1 MAENTSPKDRPEP
14 NLLLRGVAKDYGDGR
29 GLLTTDLRLEP
40 GQLVVLA
47 GANGAGKSTL
57 LGLCAGLLTPT
68 GGEIT
73 VAGHLVDSV
82 AARRATAYIPDN
94 PVLYDDLTVR
104 EHLEFISG
112 LHDTGEEPDGGE
124 WPERAEI
131 LLEIFNLTDRAD
143 DLPTRLSRGLRQK
156 ASLIVGLIRPFELL
170 LIDEP
175 FVGLDP
181 PAQEA
186 LADLLAALAAEG
198 RTVLASTHQ
207 LAFVDRADRCV
218 GLRDGEIVLDGPA
231 DADKVRALLDA

>member
-1 MAENTSPKDRPEP
+1 MPKNREPTGGPEP
-14 NLLLRGVAKDYGDGR
+14 TLHLDRAGKDYGDGR
-29 GLLTTDLRLEP
+29 GLAATDLRLEP

-47 GANGAGKSTL
+47 GTNGAGKSTL

-68 GGEIT
+68 AGALT
-73 VAGHLVDSV
+73 VAGHPVGSV
-82 AARRATAYIPDN
+82 EARRATSYIPDT

-104 EHLEFISG
+104 EHLEYIAG
-112 LHDTGEEPDGGE
+112 LHGPGGGVHDAWPD
-124 WPERAEI
+124 RAAG
-131 LLEIFNLTDRAD
+131 LLATFNLADRAD

-156 ASLIVGLIRPFELL
+156 ASLVVGLIRPFELL

-186 LADLLAALAAEG
+186 LAEVLVGLAAAG

-218 GLRDGEIVLDGPA
+218 GLRDGEVVLDGPA
-231 DADKVRALLDA
+231 DADEVRALLDT

>member
-1 MAENTSPKDRPEP
+1 MSDADLPTLVLDEA
-14 NLLLRGVAKDYGDGR
+14 AKDYGDGR
-29 GLLTTDLRLEP
+29 GLYPTDLTLDP

-57 LGLCAGLLTPT
+57 LGLCAGLIEPT
-68 GGEIT
+68 WGTIT
-73 VAGHLVDSV
+73 VAGHPIDSIG
-82 AARRATAYIPDN
+82 ARRATTYIPDN

-112 LHDTGEEPDGGE
+112 LHRLDGEEDDWEARGDE
-124 WPERAEI
+124 
-131 LLEIFNLTDRAD
+131 LLATFHLVDRAD

-156 ASLIVGLIRPFELL
+156 ASLVVGLIRPFEIL

-186 LADLLAALAAEG
+186 LSDVLAGLAAAG

-218 GLRDGEIVLDGPA
+218 GLRDGEVVLDGPA
-231 DADKVRALLDA
+231 DVAKVRALLDG

>member
-1 MAENTSPKDRPEP
+1 MAKNSSSKPRPEP
-14 NLLLRGVAKDYGDGR
+14 NLLLSDVAKDYGDGR
-29 GLLTTDLRLEP
+29 GLRDTDLRLEP

-57 LGLCAGLLTPT
+57 LGLCAGLLSPT
-68 GGEIT
+68 AGDIT
-73 VAGHLVDSV
+73 IAGYPVDTV
-82 AARRATAYIPDN
+82 EARRATAYIPDN

-104 EHLEFISG
+104 EHLEFIAG
-112 LHDTGEEPDGGE
+112 LHDTGVEPDEE
-124 WPERAEI
+124 WPERADV
-131 LLEIFNLTDRAD
+131 LLDRFNLTDRAD

-156 ASLIVGLIRPFELL
+156 ASLVVGLIRPFDLL

-186 LADLLAALAAEG
+186 LADVLAELARSG

-207 LAFVDRADRCV
+207 LTFVDRADRCV
-218 GLRDGEIVLDGPA
+218 GLRDGQIVLDGPA
-231 DADKVRALLDA
+231 DAEKVRALLDV